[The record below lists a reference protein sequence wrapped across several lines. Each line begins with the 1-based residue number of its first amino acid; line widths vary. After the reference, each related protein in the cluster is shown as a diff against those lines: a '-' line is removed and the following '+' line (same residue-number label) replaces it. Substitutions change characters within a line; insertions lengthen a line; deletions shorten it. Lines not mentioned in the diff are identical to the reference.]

1 MIICDG
7 LIFLQLQKCASTRI
21 AQILRAELGGV
32 RDRQHNRPDAARLDR
47 PVLGSIRDPWSWYL
61 SLWAFGCTGQGDL
74 RHRVSLPPAPLPSVA
89 GELRKSRANGLTFGQ
104 ALAAFRQD
112 RRPKDPRWQSVY
124 ADRENAE
131 HFRTWLQ
138 LVLDPDQA
146 TVVDRGYGQSALHRH
161 AGLLTWRYLYLYARD
176 VAPLLAPGTGWTD
189 IARFDAEQN
198 VCARVIR
205 TDPLE
210 QNLIDALHDV
220 GLELSDGQTSRIRE
234 EARVRK
240 NTSKHQPLGYYHD
253 ESCVALVARREHFII
268 EKHGYEAPA
277 LDSAR

>member
-21 AQILRAELGGV
+21 AQILRSELGGV

-47 PVLGSIRDPWSWYL
+47 PVLGSVRDPWSWYL

-74 RHRVSLPPAPLPSVA
+74 RHRVSLPPAPLRSFP
-89 GELRKSRANGLTFGQ
+89 GELRKSTAHGLTVGQ
-104 ALAAFRQD
+104 ALTAYRKD

-124 ADRENAE
+124 EDRENAE

-138 LVLDPDQA
+138 LVLDVDQA
-146 TVVDRGYGQSALHRH
+146 TVIDRSYGQSSLHRS
-161 AGLLTWRYLYLYARD
+161 AGLFTWRYLYLYSRD
-176 VAPLLAPGTGWTD
+176 LAPLVAPGTAWTD
-189 IARFDAEQN
+189 VATFDAEQN

-210 QNLIDALHDV
+210 QNLIDALQDLGV
-220 GLELSDGQTSRIRE
+220 DLSEAQTERIRE

-240 NTSKHQPLGYYHD
+240 NTSKHQPLTHYYD
-253 ESCVALVARREHFII
+253 ERCVALVEARERFII
-268 EKHGYEAPA
+268 EKHGYEAPVVG
-277 LDSAR
+277 SPG